1 MAKTIATV
9 LGIGFLLVG
18 VIGFVAPGILGLHL
32 SMLHNVVHLLTG
44 AVSLFLGLK
53 GSLSAARTFCI
64 VFGIVYVLLGL
75 AGFLAGSGEDRMLT
89 IIPDQL
95 MFGQMDHI
103 VHILL
108 GAVFLIGGFMTRPV
122 SAAPPVRA

>member
-18 VIGFVAPGILGLHL
+18 VIGFVAPGILGMHL

-95 MFGQMDHI
+95 MFGTMDHI

-108 GAVFLIGGFMTRPV
+108 GAVYLIGGFMTRSV
-122 SAAPPVRA
+122 AAAPPVRA

>member
-108 GAVFLIGGFMTRPV
+108 GAVFLIGGFMTRSV